1 MARSGYGKRSVPDQ
15 APRTAR
21 TFAHLAPR
29 EASVAAH
36 IDRLPDGAA
45 MDIKTLAKEI
55 AAYGQQAVAS
65 ALKAI
70 SAAGHL
76 RRVRERVDGHRT
88 QWVQRTY
95 FSRTPRTD
103 AWWRQFLSGDSPA
116 GTAAVPPQ
124 PVHPPERTA
133 AYTALAA
140 LGRTDARMTLS
151 AKECA
156 ALEPLAAEWLA
167 RGVPAAHLVQV
178 LTDRLPSPVHA
189 PGALARKR
197 LTDKMPPEPEPVAA
211 PLRIMEC
218 TGCRVPGPPEALPG
232 GLCRTCRHDD
242 REAQTADDNNVR
254 AHVARLRALARSERV
269 PRNALTSTNTPS

>member
-1 MARSGYGKRSVPDQ
+1 MARPGYGKRSVPDQ
-15 APRTAR
+15 GPRTAR
-21 TFAHLAPR
+21 TFAHLPPR

-45 MDIKTLAKEI
+45 MDIKTLAKEL

-70 SAAGHL
+70 SSAGHL
-76 RRVRERVDGHRT
+76 RRVRERLDGDRT

-95 FSRTPRTD
+95 FSRTPRSD
-103 AWWRQFLSGDSPA
+103 AWWGQFLSGDSPTEA
-116 GTAAVPPQ
+116 DPAPPT

-133 AYTALAA
+133 AYTALAGLA
-140 LGRTDARMTLS
+140 RTDHRMTLS
-151 AKECA
+151 AAECT

-167 RGVPAAHLVQV
+167 RGVPVPHLLHV
-178 LTDRLPSPVHA
+178 LTDRLPDPVHA

-218 TGCRVPGPPEALPG
+218 TGCGIPGRPEALPG

-242 REAQTADDNNVR
+242 GHPSPTAPIDADVR
-254 AHVARLRALARSERV
+254 AHVAHLRVLAR
-269 PRNALTSTNTPS
+269 TSR

>member
-1 MARSGYGKRSVPDQ
+1 MARSGYGKRSVPNQ
-15 APRTAR
+15 GPRTAR

-76 RRVRERVDGHRT
+76 RRVRERLDGDRT

-95 FSRTPRTD
+95 FSRTPRSD
-103 AWWRQFLSGDSPA
+103 AWWGQFLSGDSPA
-116 GTAAVPPQ
+116 EASAVPPP

-133 AYTALAA
+133 AYTALAG
-140 LGRTDARMTLS
+140 LGRTDPRMTLS
-151 AKECA
+151 ATECA
-156 ALEPLAAEWLA
+156 ALEPLAAEWIA
-167 RGVPAAHLVQV
+167 RGVPVPHLVQV
-178 LTDRLPSPVHA
+178 LTDRLPGTVHA
-189 PGALARKR
+189 PGAFTRKR
-197 LTDKMPPEPEPVAA
+197 LTDKMPPEPEREPVRI
-211 PLRIMEC
+211 RIMEC
-218 TGCRVPGPPEALPG
+218 TGCRIPGHPEALPG
-232 GLCRTCRHDD
+232 GLCRTCRRDD
-242 REAQTADDNNVR
+242 GRPSPTVPNGADVR
-254 AHVARLRALARSERV
+254 AHVAQLRALARSGTG
-269 PRNALTSTNTPS
+269 ASS

>member
-1 MARSGYGKRSVPDQ
+1 MARPGYGKRSVPDQ
-15 APRTAR
+15 GPCTAR
-21 TFAHLAPR
+21 TFAHLPSR

-36 IDRLPDGAA
+36 IDRLPEGAA

-76 RRVRERVDGHRT
+76 RRVRERLDGERT

-95 FSRTPRTD
+95 FSRTPRSD
-103 AWWRQFLSGDSPA
+103 AWWGQFLSGDSPA
-116 GTAAVPPQ
+116 EASSVPPP

-133 AYTALAA
+133 AYTALAGLA
-140 LGRTDARMTLS
+140 RTDPRMTLS
-151 AKECA
+151 AAECT

-167 RGVPAAHLVQV
+167 RGVPVPHLLHV
-178 LTDRLPSPVHA
+178 LTDRLPDPVHA

-197 LTDKMPPEPEPVAA
+197 LTDKMPPEPEPQ
-211 PLRIMEC
+211 PTRIMEC
-218 TGCRVPGPPEALPG
+218 TGCGIPGRPEALPG
-232 GLCRTCRHDD
+232 GLCRTCRHEH
-242 REAQTADDNNVR
+242 REAETAAVDTHVR
-254 AHVARLRALARSERV
+254 AHVARLRTLARTAR
-269 PRNALTSTNTPS
+269 

>member
-1 MARSGYGKRSVPDQ
+1 MARPGYGKRSVPDQ
-15 APRTAR
+15 EPRTAR
-21 TFAHLAPR
+21 AFAHLPTR

-45 MDIKTLAKEI
+45 MDIKTLAKEL

-76 RRVRERVDGHRT
+76 RRVRERLGDDRT

-95 FSRTPRTD
+95 FSRTPRSD
-103 AWWRQFLSGDSPA
+103 AWWGQFLSGDSPA
-116 GTAAVPPQ
+116 EASAVSPP

-133 AYTALAA
+133 AYTALAG

-151 AKECA
+151 AAECT
-156 ALEPLAAEWLA
+156 ALEPLATEWLT
-167 RGVPAAHLVQV
+167 RGVPVPHLVQV
-178 LTDRLPSPVHA
+178 LTDRLPGTVHA

-197 LTDKMPPEPEPVAA
+197 LTDKMPPTPEPEPVRT
-211 PLRIMEC
+211 RIMEC
-218 TGCRVPGPPEALPG
+218 TGCGIPGLPEALPG
-232 GLCRTCRHDD
+232 GLCRTCRHEDGHPSP
-242 REAQTADDNNVR
+242 TAPIDAGVR
-254 AHVARLRALARSERV
+254 AHVAHLRVLAR
-269 PRNALTSTNTPS
+269 TSR

>member
-15 APRTAR
+15 GPRTAR

-76 RRVRERVDGHRT
+76 RRVRERLDGDRT

-95 FSRTPRTD
+95 FSRTPHTD
-103 AWWRQFLSGDSPA
+103 AWWGQFLSGDSPA
-116 GTAAVPPQ
+116 EASSVPPH

-133 AYTALAA
+133 AYTALAG
-140 LGRTDARMTLS
+140 LGRTDPRMTLS
-151 AKECA
+151 AAECT

-167 RGVPAAHLVQV
+167 RGVPAAQLVQV
-178 LTDRLPSPVHA
+178 LTSGLPDPVHA
-189 PGALARKR
+189 PGAFARKR
-197 LTDKMPPEPEPVAA
+197 LTDKMPPTPEPEPVRT
-211 PLRIMEC
+211 RIMEC
-218 TGCRVPGPPEALPG
+218 TGCGVPGRPEALPG

-242 REAQTADDNNVR
+242 EPPTPTTPIDDNVR
-254 AHVARLRALARSERV
+254 AHVARLRVLARSGTG
-269 PRNALTSTNTPS
+269 AS